1 VNGFFRSVQFPSYL
15 REVRLQPGTGQPSR
29 PVQKVS
35 PVPPP
40 VVSSSLIAALC
51 AIQPAHGA
59 AGYRNINRIQTGIPQ
74 VPRAA
79 VLFIPV

>member
-1 VNGFFRSVQFPSYL
+1 MQFLSYL
-15 REVRLQPGTGQPSR
+15 RQARLQPGTGEPCR

-40 VVSSSLIAALC
+40 FVSSSLIAALC
-51 AIQPAHGA
+51 AVQPAQGA